1 MYNINRFSKS
11 FSLGIQGLLGT
22 EMQGGKGQ
30 SLYYT

>member
-1 MYNINRFSKS
+1 MYNINLFSNS
-11 FSLGIQGLLGT
+11 FSLGIQGLLGA